1 MYSDKKTHKGYDYPG
16 KYYRIADAFD
26 IYRVRICRKE
36 KKRMKP
42 YCMKKCMEKDI
53 KTIRK
58 IRKDN

>member
-36 KKRMKP
+36 KKERSP
-42 YCMKKCMEKDI
+42 
-53 KTIRK
+53 TV
-58 IRKDN
+58 